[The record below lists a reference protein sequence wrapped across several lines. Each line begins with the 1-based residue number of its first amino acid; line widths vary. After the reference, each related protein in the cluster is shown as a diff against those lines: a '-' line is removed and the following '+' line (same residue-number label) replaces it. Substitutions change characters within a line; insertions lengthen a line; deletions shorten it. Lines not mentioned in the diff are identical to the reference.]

1 MFRNVNDVS
10 RIRLST
16 GLQFALEHAAPRPA
30 NSLSMKP
37 FLIAALS
44 SMTAI
49 CLAGARPNV
58 VVIMTDDQ
66 GFGEFSVHGNPI
78 TDTPNID
85 RLAKE
90 GISLTDFHVAPMCT
104 PTRGQ
109 FLTGLDAF
117 RNGAINVSS
126 GRTLLRPE
134 LTTIADV
141 FKAGGYR
148 TGIFGKWH
156 LGDNYPFRPEDR
168 GFDEAVWFPS
178 SHINSVPDFWEN
190 DYFDD
195 TYIHNGTRQQYKGYC
210 TDVFFDEAIAWI
222 GEAARDDAPFF
233 TFIPLNSAHWPWF
246 VPDEYRAPIRKAM
259 ENKPASVKH
268 LQPGKKESL
277 VSFLAMG
284 ANIDDNV
291 GKLDR
296 FLQASGLQDD
306 TIVVFLTDNGSTM
319 GADYFNAGMKGK
331 KTTLWEGGHRV
342 PCFIRWP
349 NGKLG
354 RPRTISELS
363 HVQDLLPTLADM
375 ADINGL
381 PARLDGQSLLPIIRG
396 EKDSLG
402 DRMLVINYSRMPQ
415 FKVTYTKGNP
425 AIPQRD
431 GAGVLWK
438 SWRLLE
444 NRMLFN
450 VINDLHQ
457 DHDVAKQHPE
467 VVARMRAH
475 LNRWWDEIK
484 DTVMEPQRVI
494 IGSPRENPSTIT
506 ACEWLDVFVDQQ
518 VQIRRGVRKN
528 GAWHLHVARPGT
540 YTFEL
545 RRFPR
550 ESGKP
555 LCEAVPQLNVTDGSY
570 PGGPGFEI
578 RKAKMRI
585 GVRQFETAVE
595 PTAERVSFTAML
607 SAGNTTLQTWFLG
620 ADGEELFGANF
631 VSIERV
637 E

>member
-1 MFRNVNDVS
+1 MT
-10 RIRLST
+10 RL
-16 GLQFALEHAAPRPA
+16 LPLILLA
-30 NSLSMKP
+30 SLLTSADAKH
-37 FLIAALS
+37 
-44 SMTAI
+44 
-49 CLAGARPNV
+49 PNV

-66 GFGEFSVHGNPI
+66 GFGEFSVHGNPL
-78 TDTPNID
+78 TQTPHID
-85 RLAKE
+85 RLARA

-117 RNGAINVSS
+117 RNGALNVSS

-134 LTTIADV
+134 LKTIADV
-141 FKAGGYR
+141 FKAGGYQ

-168 GFDEAVWFPS
+168 GFEEAIWFPS
-178 SHINSVPDFWEN
+178 SHINSVPDYWNN

-195 TYIHNGTRQQYKGYC
+195 TYMHNGKREKFTGYC
-210 TDVFFDEAIAWI
+210 TDVFFDEAIRWM
-222 GEAARDDAPFF
+222 EAKRETGKPFF

-246 VPDEYRAPIRKAM
+246 VPDKYRQPVRDAIEANPDV
-259 ENKPASVKH
+259 VKH
-268 LQPGKKESL
+268 LKPGKIVSL

-296 FLQASGLQDD
+296 YLESAGLLKD

-319 GADYFNAGMKGK
+319 GADYFNAGMRGK

-354 RPRTISELS
+354 RPRTIGELS
-363 HVQDLLPTLADM
+363 QVQDLLPTLADM
-375 ADINGL
+375 CGVGGL
-381 PARLDGQSLLPIIRG
+381 PTKLDGESLLPIFRG
-396 EKDSLG
+396 AKGTLG

-415 FKVTYTKGNP
+415 FKVGYTKGNP

-438 SWRLLE
+438 DWRLLE

-450 VINDLHQ
+450 VKGDRHQ
-457 DHDVAKQHPE
+457 DRNVAAQHQPVVAK
-467 VVARMRAH
+467 MRAH
-475 LNRWWDEIK
+475 LNAWWAEIK

-494 IGSPRENPSTIT
+494 IGSEHENPSLLT

-518 VQIRRGVRKN
+518 VQIRRGVKKN
-528 GAWHLHVARPGT
+528 GIWHLTVAEAGE
-540 YTFEL
+540 YTLEM
-545 RRFPR
+545 RRFPK
-550 ESGKP
+550 ESGKT
-555 LCEAVPQLNVTDGSY
+555 LCESVPIIKVVDGEY
-570 PGGPGFEI
+570 PGGPGFDI
-578 RKAKMRI
+578 RKARLRI
-585 GVRQFETAVE
+585 GEQVFEKKVAAKDEAVAFKAKLPNGDIE
-595 PTAERVSFTAML
+595 M
-607 SAGNTTLQTWFLG
+607 QTWFLG
-620 ADGEELFGANF
+620 PDDEELFGANF
-631 VSIERV
+631 VITERLN
-637 E
+637 